1 MFWYVKWKENQFDII
16 QFIFFIQCKCDILLF
31 FNPHY
36 TIVFVLFTK
45 TISLHVLNILNVLNV
60 LNFKLHKPLL
70 MQPMPWEHK
79 FESIDVNLLY
89 MYNDHIYAI
98 GLIIT
103 DSISD
108 NLFIYLIYLF
118 IFFYWGGGITL
129 YKYTDAEVCS
139 FLYTTQKLLSIVI
152 GIVVTYQFLW
162 KKPWKGVLMKHVA
175 IEQ

>member
-45 TISLHVLNILNVLNV
+45 TISLHVLNILNVLND

-103 DSISD
+103 DSTSD

-118 IFFYWGGGITL
+118 IFFYWGGGHNIIQVHWCWGVFFFIYDTKTSFYCYWYSSYVSVFMKKTL
-129 YKYTDAEVCS
+129 KRWNTS
-139 FLYTTQKLLSIVI
+139 L
-152 GIVVTYQFLW
+152 
-162 KKPWKGVLMKHVA
+162 
-175 IEQ
+175 